1 MIVLHN
7 HRVLVRGRCQDE
19 VGTNTFLRIK
29 SKGQFRK
36 KLKKKLSFHGRAGVG
51 SIFSYPIRVLGL
63 FFWPCLFRVNTI
75 FLWVYL
81 GIEIF
86 CLVLN
91 IYQKLHIFWIT

>member
-51 SIFSYPIRVLGL
+51 SIFSYPVRVSGLYFWPGSVRVNKKFSSGL
-63 FFWPCLFRVNTI
+63 FGSKYLPKITH
-75 FLWVYL
+75 FLD
-81 GIEIF
+81 
-86 CLVLN
+86 
-91 IYQKLHIFWIT
+91 